1 MKRFASVVVALALAI
16 SLMPAVVLTA
26 MPSQAAADEAA
37 PAAPQSIEGASVTA
51 MSPMAYTGHEVK
63 PKPVVNMGGKRLVE
77 NADYTLSYDNNINAG
92 KQAIVFVDGI
102 GNYTGRTQA
111 FFEIAPT
118 QIATTTASLTPVRI
132 VYDGTEKTPA
142 VTLKL
147 GDITLVDGPDYYIY
161 PVEDNVNA
169 GLKTLRVYG
178 EGNFTGI
185 KPVSYTIE
193 PAPISSVSL
202 SDARLAYTG
211 LWQEPIITVEGAG
224 KVLKEWT
231 DYTIKY
237 LDDCTSVGK
246 KRLAITGCNNFT
258 GTIETSFEIVPEGTP
273 DVPSRPTE
281 PPRPDG
287 TTNPDTQMMYRAYNP
302 NSGEHFYTAHYAEVE
317 DIVSKGWNYEGEAW
331 VAPKTSATPVYRLY
345 SGTDHHYTTS
355 EVERDHLISV
365 GWNDEGIGWY
375 SDDAKGVG
383 LHRLFNPNVDPNA
396 ERNNSGSHHYT
407 TSDVEKDDLVSRGW
421 QYEDFGWY
429 GVK

>member
-1 MKRFASVVVALALAI
+1 
-16 SLMPAVVLTA
+16 
-26 MPSQAAADEAA
+26 
-37 PAAPQSIEGASVTA
+37 
-51 MSPMAYTGHEVK
+51 MAYTGHEVK
-63 PKPVVNMGGKRLVE
+63 PKPVVNMGGKRLVDS
-77 NADYTLSYDNNINAG
+77 NADDTLSHDNYINAG

-102 GNYTGRTQA
+102 G
-111 FFEIAPT
+111 I
-118 QIATTTASLTPVRI
+118 IH
-132 VYDGTEKTPA
+132 GTHAGLLRDCADPNRHHHCIPHPCAYCRRRHRKGEA

-237 LDDCTSVGK
+237 LDDCTSVGE

-302 NSGEHFYTAHYAEVE
+302 NSGEHFHTAHYAEVE
-317 DIVSKGWNYEGEAW
+317 DIVSKGWNYEGE
-331 VAPKTSATPVYRLY
+331 
-345 SGTDHHYTTS
+345 
-355 EVERDHLISV
+355 
-365 GWNDEGIGWY
+365 
-375 SDDAKGVG
+375 GVG
-383 LHRLFNPNVDPNA
+383 RAEDVAAIPGGSPVLGHRPPLHHL
-396 ERNNSGSHHYT
+396 
-407 TSDVEKDDLVSRGW
+407 RGRARPPD
-421 QYEDFGWY
+421 QRGLE
-429 GVK
+429 